1 MFTHLSSAD
10 VLVHLETQSL
20 EFGDKEVDN
29 EPLLIT
35 GDIVKVLII
44 FYV

>member
-20 EFGDKEVDN
+20 EFEDKEIDN
-29 EPLLIT
+29 AAS
-35 GDIVKVLII
+35 
-44 FYV
+44 YYR